1 MLIVCP
7 SCASSY
13 SLTAE
18 QLGAGRKLRCAAC
31 RHQWLATP
39 EDALPEPGDGPVPV
53 VAAATEPAPEI
64 AAEVLSHRED
74 MGQEP
79 IVAAEPAPVKTK
91 KPPRARRAPFPRAQ
105 LKQRL
110 AALATRIRRVP
121 PAAAAVI
128 ALVVLAGLAVAQRKA
143 IVRVMP
149 QTARLFAAI
158 GLPVNLRGLTIE
170 GVKSELVAD
179 AAQTILVVEGTVR
192 AVASGNVEVPPL
204 QLSIRGADGQE
215 VYSWTAEAGN
225 SALRQGET
233 APFRARLVAPPA
245 EGRDVVIRFAGRE
258 SHPAAH

>member
-18 QLGAGRKLRCAAC
+18 QLGAGRKLRCATC

-39 EDALPEPGDGPVPV
+39 EDALPEPGDDPVQ
-53 VAAATEPAPEI
+53 VAIPDVHIPEI
-64 AAEVLSHRED
+64 AAEVRSHRED
-74 MGQEP
+74 
-79 IVAAEPAPVKTK
+79 AEIAPVLPPEPPAAKPK
-91 KPPRARRAPFPRAQ
+91 KAPKARRQPRASVPLR
-105 LKQRL
+105 QRL
-110 AALATRIRRVP
+110 ADIKAKLRRVP

-128 ALVVLAGLAVAQRKA
+128 ALVVLAGIALAERKP
-143 IVRVMP
+143 IVRLLP

-179 AAQTILVVEGTVR
+179 AAQTILVVDGTVR
-192 AVASGNVEVPPL
+192 AIAPGSVDVPPL
-204 QLSIRGADGQE
+204 QLIVRGADGQE
-215 VYSWTAEAGN
+215 VYSWTAEAA
-225 SALRQGET
+225 SLSLRQGET

-245 EGRDVVIRFAGRE
+245 EGRDVVIRFAGHE
-258 SHPAAH
+258 SHTAAH